1 MSQVTIKPTQNRA
14 IMKFELPDFISKES
28 YEFKNIDEAKPSAL
42 AQKLF
47 YFPFVKTVFISGNF
61 IAIERY
67 NIVEWS
73 DVQEEVANQISDF
86 INSGLPIIAPQSE
99 KKKIPVTVYPES
111 TPNPSVMKFVTN
123 KPLFKTSV
131 EFKNIEEAQ
140 ASDLAT
146 ELFKFSFVKEVFL
159 DENYVSTPKYKIKGW
174 TK

>member
-47 YFPFVKTVFISGNF
+47 YFPFVETVFISGNF

-73 DVQEEVANQISDF
+73 DVQEEGANQISEC
-86 INSGLPIIAPQSE
+86 IKSGLPIIVPQPE
-99 KKKIPVTVYPES
+99 HNKVPVTVYAES
-111 TPNPSVMKFVTN
+111 APLQSIMRFRINIPLVMN
-123 KPLFKTSV
+123 SV
-131 EFKNIEEAQ
+131 EF
-140 ASDLAT
+140 
-146 ELFKFSFVKEVFL
+146 
-159 DENYVSTPKYKIKGW
+159 
-174 TK
+174 